1 MRILVKNV
9 HTCGTDCY
17 FFVGPGFQLEI
28 HLPKSE
34 WSLLYL
40 LDSNTVLSD
49 KVWCTQM
56 GELKTTTV
64 LFVRK
69 LRPFLAPLMP
79 VYAGKFYHKHALA
92 IAFLALNF

>member
-1 MRILVKNV
+1 MFTPVEQTVI
-9 HTCGTDCY
+9 

-28 HLPKSE
+28 HLPKYE

-40 LDSNTVLSD
+40 LDSNTALSD

-56 GELKTTTV
+56 GELKTV

-69 LRPFLAPLMP
+69 LTPFLAPLMP
-79 VYAGKFYHKHALA
+79 V
-92 IAFLALNF
+92 